1 MALEEVFRAIMAGK
15 RFVLIVNPRS
25 GKRRGLA
32 LLAQVQPLF
41 SAAGAEVTV
50 FSTTH
55 TGHAGEIARSLHLTS
70 YDGLCLLG
78 GDGIVHEVVDSLMR
92 LNGARLIPLG
102 IIPAGTGNAV
112 SRHLDC
118 TEPIE
123 AVRHILAGR
132 TVPLDVLRVSTAR
145 EVIYCVNQ
153 VGWGVVADIT
163 ATAEKLRW
171 LGRFRYAGA
180 TLLHMAAPKRRHAK
194 LLLDGKTTEDN
205 FLFVLAANQKYVGYE
220 MMAAPKAHIADGK
233 TDVLVLRKASRLQ
246 MLRLF
251 MKVFDGSHLDLD
263 CTEYCQV
270 HSFAV
275 TTSDPSTLE
284 LDGEIKG
291 TSPVTVDV
299 VPSAMRV
306 FADPARIHNQPSEP
320 ELPSAH

>member
-1 MALEEVFRAIMAGK
+1 MTKK

-32 LLAQVQPLF
+32 WLAQVRPLLA
-41 SAAGAEVTV
+41 AAGAEVTV
-50 FSTTH
+50 HTTTH
-55 TGHAGEIARSLHLTS
+55 PGHAGEIARSLDLAA

-78 GDGIVHEVVDSLMR
+78 GDGIVHETVDALMR
-92 LNGARLIPLG
+92 REAEHAIPLG

-112 SRHLDC
+112 SRHLEC
-118 TEPIE
+118 TEPLE
-123 AVRHILAGR
+123 AVGHILAGH

-171 LGRFRYAGA
+171 LGQFRYAGA
-180 TLLHMAAPKRRHAK
+180 TLLHMASPRRRRAR
-194 LLLDGKTTEDN
+194 LCLDGNSTDDN

-251 MKVFDGSHLDLD
+251 AKVFDGSHLDLD

-270 HSFAV
+270 HSLAV
-275 TTSDPSTLE
+275 TTAHQDSLE

-291 TSPVTVDV
+291 TAPVTVDV
-299 VPSAMRV
+299 IPSAMRV
-306 FADPARIHNQPSEP
+306 FADPGYVHRPAAAP
-320 ELPSAH
+320 EPSAAR